1 MKAHLLF
8 EQSGTF
14 KNAFKKNGIDA
25 FDYDIQDEFGET
37 DYIIDLFGE
46 IEKAY
51 VGGQSI
57 FDSFDCK
64 DIIIAFFPCTR
75 FEARIPLLF
84 RGQSTQQKK
93 WTDEQKLE
101 YAMGLHEELHKLY
114 VLLSMLVIVAI
125 RKDLRMIIENPYTQP
140 HYLTTYWC
148 IRPKLIDKDRTVNGD
163 FYKKPTQYFFIG
175 FEPKNNFLFEP
186 IEWVEKKTI
195 AHVTGTASTS
205 RQTERSMMHP
215 QYADRFIRQYVL

>member
-1 MKAHLLF
+1 MKRH
-8 EQSGTF
+8 TW
-14 KNAFKKNGIDA
+14 
-25 FDYDIQDEFGET
+25 
-37 DYIIDLFGE
+37 
-46 IEKAY
+46 
-51 VGGQSI
+51 GGQSI
-57 FDSFDCK
+57 FDSFDCE

-75 FEARIPLLF
+75 FEARIPLSF
-84 RGQSTQQKK
+84 RGQAKQQKK

-114 VLLSMLVIVAI
+114 MLLSMLVIVAI

-148 IRPKLIDKDRTVNGD
+148 IQPKLIDTDRTVNGD

-186 IEWVEKKTI
+186 IEWVEKK
-195 AHVTGTASTS
+195 AVE
-205 RQTERSMMHP
+205 RVYEQTERSMMHP

>member
-57 FDSFDCK
+57 FDSFDCE

-75 FEARIPLLF
+75 FEARIPLSF
-84 RGQSTQQKK
+84 RGQAKQQKT
-93 WTDEQKLE
+93 WSDEQKLE

-114 VLLSMLVIVAI
+114 MLLSMLVIVAI

-148 IRPKLIDKDRTVNGD
+148 IQPKLIDTDRTVNGD

-186 IEWVEKKTI
+186 IEWVEKK
-195 AHVTGTASTS
+195 VVE
-205 RQTERSMMHP
+205 RVYEQTERSMMHP

>member
-57 FDSFDCK
+57 FDSFDCE

-75 FEARIPLLF
+75 FEARIPLSF
-84 RGQSTQQKK
+84 RGQAKQQKK

-114 VLLSMLVIVAI
+114 MLLSMLVIVAI

-148 IRPKLIDKDRTVNGD
+148 IQPKLIDTDRTVNGD

-186 IEWVEKKTI
+186 IEWVEKK
-195 AHVTGTASTS
+195 VVE
-205 RQTERSMMHP
+205 RVYEQTERSMMHP

>member
-57 FDSFDCK
+57 FDSFDK
-64 DIIIAFFPCTR
+64 EDIIIAFFPCTR
-75 FEARIPLLF
+75 FEAMITMSF
-84 RGQSTQQKK
+84 RGQAKQQKK
-93 WTDEQKLE
+93 WADEQKLE
-101 YAMGLHEELHKLY
+101 YAIGLHEELHKLY
-114 VLLSMLVIVAI
+114 RLISMLTIVAI
-125 RKDLRMIIENPYTQP
+125 RNDLRMIIENPYTQP

-148 IRPKLIDKDRTVNGD
+148 IQPKLIDVDRTVNGD
-163 FYKKPTQYFFIG
+163 FYKKPTQYFFIN

-186 IEWVEKKTI
+186 IEYVERKTVGRI
-195 AHVTGTASTS
+195 CS
-205 RQTERSMMHP
+205 QTERSLMHP

>member
-57 FDSFDCK
+57 FDSFDCE

-75 FEARIPLLF
+75 FEARIPLSF
-84 RGQSTQQKK
+84 RGQAKQQKK

-114 VLLSMLVIVAI
+114 MLLSMLVIVAI

-148 IRPKLIDKDRTVNGD
+148 IQPKLIDTDRTVNGD

-186 IEWVEKKTI
+186 IEWVEKK
-195 AHVTGTASTS
+195 AVE
-205 RQTERSMMHP
+205 RVYEQTERSMMHP